1 MTHDMPAIRQ
11 VNTGDSER
19 IIEIIRGLSEWFTEN
34 AIDDVRRDLERMPG
48 FAVVVDGNLR
58 GFILLDERE
67 CCIEIAW
74 LAVEKEYQG
83 RGAGSLLIEASE
95 EYACSKGKPVLTVK
109 TYGGMDYEPY
119 MRTIQFYRKTGFGLY
134 EIIDS
139 YKPFGGQ
146 PAAIFVKHV
155 LC

>member
-1 MTHDMPAIRQ
+1 MPYAKVALRH
-11 VNTGDSER
+11 VDTGDLKR
-19 IIEIIRGLSEWFTEN
+19 IIEIIKVLPEWFTEN
-34 AIDDVRRDLERMPG
+34 AIDDIRRDLEKMLG
-48 FAVVVDGNLR
+48 FAAVVDGNIR

-83 RGAGSLLIEASE
+83 RGIGSLLVEASE

-155 LC
+155 SC

>member
-1 MTHDMPAIRQ
+1 MTHGKPAIRQ
-11 VNTGDSER
+11 VNTGDLER
-19 IIEIIRGLSEWFTEN
+19 IIEIIRGLPEWFTEN

-48 FAVVVDGNLR
+48 FAVVVDRNLR

-83 RGAGSLLIEASE
+83 RGIGSLLIEASE

-119 MRTIQFYRKTGFGLY
+119 MRTIQFYRKTGFNLY

-139 YKPFGGQ
+139 YKPFGDQ

-155 LC
+155 SC

>member
-1 MTHDMPAIRQ
+1 MSYGKVAIRH
-11 VNTGDSER
+11 VDTVDFER
-19 IIEIIRGLSEWFTEN
+19 IIEITKGLPEWFTEN
-34 AIDDVRRDLERMPG
+34 AIGDVRRDLERMSG
-48 FAVVVDGNLR
+48 FVAVVEGGLR

-83 RGAGSLLIEASE
+83 RGIGSLLVEASE
-95 EYACSKGKPVLTVK
+95 KYACSKGKPVLTVK

-155 LC
+155 SC

>member
-1 MTHDMPAIRQ
+1 
-11 VNTGDSER
+11 
-19 IIEIIRGLSEWFTEN
+19 
-34 AIDDVRRDLERMPG
+34 
-48 FAVVVDGNLR
+48 
-58 GFILLDERE
+58 
-67 CCIEIAW
+67 

-83 RGAGSLLIEASE
+83 RGIGSLLVEASE
-95 EYACSKGKPVLTVK
+95 KYACSKGKPVLTVK